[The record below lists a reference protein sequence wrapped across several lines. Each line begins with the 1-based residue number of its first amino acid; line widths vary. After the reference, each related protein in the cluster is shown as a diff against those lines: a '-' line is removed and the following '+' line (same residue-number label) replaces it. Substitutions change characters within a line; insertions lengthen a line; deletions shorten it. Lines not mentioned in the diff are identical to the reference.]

1 MIPALLLSCALGAA
15 SVYLAFRLFRR
26 SASGSHE
33 AFLKAFGAVF
43 ALQGLFFAVLL
54 GLAWLTKGPV
64 LPLLAPY
71 ILITSGGTLA
81 VGLKMKG
88 ASGAR

>member
-1 MIPALLLSCALGAA
+1 MIQALLLSSTLGAA
-15 SVYLAFRLFRR
+15 SVLLAFRLFRR
-26 SASGSHE
+26 AASGSHE

-43 ALQGLFFAVLL
+43 VVQGLLFAALL
-54 GLAWLTKGPV
+54 GLAWLTKGSV

-81 VGLKMKG
+81 VGLKLKG